1 MNKPFIAVAVLAIAL
16 FSISGCKK
24 KAENAEGPME
34 SAGEEVDQA
43 AETTENNT
51 EEAVE
56 EAGDNVEEAT
66 D

>member
-1 MNKPFIAVAVLAIAL
+1 MSKVTIVLSALVLMLAV
-16 FSISGCKK
+16 GCKK

-43 AETTENNT
+43 ADNAGDKV
-51 EEAVE
+51 EEGVE
-56 EAGDNVEEAT
+56 EAGDKVEDAT